1 LKKWSNKLSLPLV
14 GPTQTSARQWL
25 ISGRDSA
32 ELGKVAVKF
41 SVDDGIIQMIE
52 ESIGRKHR

>member
-1 LKKWSNKLSLPLV
+1 
-14 GPTQTSARQWL
+14 L

-32 ELGKVAVKF
+32 ELGEVAVKF